1 MDKNEPK
8 MISKGDICLIIVILL
23 LATAALLWRHF
34 YAKAGARAVVTVDG
48 EVKEELL
55 LRKDV
60 ELTINTPEGYNKVVV
75 KDGEVMVLDADC
87 RDHICVKHQ
96 PISKQG
102 ETIICLPHKLVVEV
116 KE

>member
-1 MDKNEPK
+1 MDKNESK
-8 MISKGDICLIIVILL
+8 IISKGDICLIVVILL

-34 YAKAGARAVVTVDG
+34 HAENGARAVVTVDG
-48 EVKEELL
+48 KIQEELF
-55 LRKDV
+55 LRKDAEV
-60 ELTINTPEGYNKVVV
+60 RINSPEGYNVVVV
-75 KDGEVMVLDADC
+75 KDGVVMVLDADC

-96 PISKQG
+96 PIFKQG